1 MGLILKY
8 RPEIDGLRALAVI
21 PVILFHAGFHIFSGG
36 FVGVD
41 VFFVISGY
49 LITSIILVEMEQGRF
64 SLVNFYER
72 RARRIMP
79 VLFFVMAACFPFA
92 WLYLMPVDMKDF
104 IQSILAVSTF
114 SSNILFWLESDYFD
128 TAAELK
134 PLLHTWS
141 LAVEEQYYIFFPLF
155 LMFTWRMGKTWIVT
169 VLFVVFLLSLG
180 LGQWGAY
187 HMPSAS
193 FYLLP
198 TRGWEL
204 LIGVFAAFYLSRHT
218 PNMTNVSLNNI
229 LSFSGLALIC
239 YAIFVYDESIPF
251 PGFYALVPTVGT
263 VLIIVFAQQGTL
275 VNRILSLKPFVGIGL
290 ISYSAYL
297 WHQPIFAFVKYR
309 SFTEPALGV
318 MLSLCL
324 GVLVLAYLSWRFVE
338 KPFRNKTAYSRRFVF
353 TFTGVTTS
361 LFLIGGS
368 LLNLSDGFKS
378 REIYAQLKVGEYQPD
393 NRELGA
399 ESWSQLRALSGD
411 AEYGVD
417 NNAFDTTLWFDDS
430 DPRVRLLIVGNS
442 HSKDIFNVLTSSG
455 QTMEQF
461 QIARFGSEIFNLDK
475 RLFDSPNYGVADVIM
490 FVSQYKTQDI
500 EVFGS
505 VIEQVIEDGKRVSLV
520 KNIYEFEEF
529 GHRTYADFL
538 FNLLLQNE
546 GAENITA
553 SDIQKVNNKHFQQF
567 QHRDPG
573 QFRKQLNIKI
583 DDITM
588 KYKQV
593 IVLDRMDY
601 VCDRSK
607 EVCYAITES
616 YQKLFY
622 DYGHHTLEG
631 ARFFGSRIERVN
643 WLRAL

>member
-1 MGLILKY
+1 M
-8 RPEIDGLRALAVI
+8 I

-169 VLFVVFLLSLG
+169 VLFVVFLLSLA
-180 LGQWGAY
+180 LGGWGSYKMSTA
-187 HMPSAS
+187 A

-198 TRGWEL
+198 MRGWEL

-218 PNMTNVSLNNI
+218 PNAAYIGLNNV
-229 LSFSGLALIC
+229 LSLSGLALIC
-239 YAIFVYDESIPF
+239 FAIFAYDESIPF
-251 PGFYALVPTVGT
+251 PGLYALVPTVGT

-275 VNRILSLKPFVGIGL
+275 VNRILSQKIFVGIGL

-309 SFTEPALGV
+309 SFTDPSAGL

-338 KPFRNKTAYSRRFVF
+338 KPFRNKSAYSRRFVF

-361 LFLIGGS
+361 IFLIGGS

-417 NNAFDTTLWFDDS
+417 NNAFDTTLWFDDT

-573 QFRKQLNIKI
+573 QFRKQLNSKI

-622 DYGHHTLEG
+622 DYGHHTLQG

-643 WLRAL
+643 WLGAL

>member
-1 MGLILKY
+1 MILKY

-169 VLFVVFLLSLG
+169 VLFVVFLLSLA
-180 LGQWGAY
+180 LGEWGSY
-187 HMPSAS
+187 KMPTAA

-198 TRGWEL
+198 MRGWEL

-218 PNMTNVSLNNI
+218 PNAAYIGLNNV
-229 LSFSGLALIC
+229 LSLSGLALIC
-239 YAIFVYDESIPF
+239 FAIFAYDESIPF
-251 PGFYALVPTVGT
+251 PGLYALVPTVGT

-275 VNRILSLKPFVGIGL
+275 VNRILSQKIFVGIGL

-309 SFTEPALGV
+309 SFTDPSAGL

-338 KPFRNKTAYSRRFVF
+338 KPFRNKSAYSRRFVF

-361 LFLIGGS
+361 IFLIGGS

-417 NNAFDTTLWFDDS
+417 NNAFDTTLWFDDA

-475 RLFDSPNYGVADVIM
+475 RLFDSPNYGAADVIM

-573 QFRKQLNIKI
+573 QFRKQLNSKI

-593 IVLDRMDY
+593 VVLDRMDY

-622 DYGHHTLEG
+622 DYGHHTLQG

-643 WLRAL
+643 WLGAL

>member
-1 MGLILKY
+1 MKY

-169 VLFVVFLLSLG
+169 VLFVVFLLSLA
-180 LGQWGAY
+180 LGGWGSYKMSTA
-187 HMPSAS
+187 A

-198 TRGWEL
+198 MRGWEL

-218 PNMTNVSLNNI
+218 PNAAYIGLNNV
-229 LSFSGLALIC
+229 LSLSGLALIC
-239 YAIFVYDESIPF
+239 FAIFAYDESIPF
-251 PGFYALVPTVGT
+251 PGLYALVPTVGT

-275 VNRILSLKPFVGIGL
+275 VNRILSQKIFVGIGL

-309 SFTEPALGV
+309 SFTDPSAGL

-338 KPFRNKTAYSRRFVF
+338 KPFRNKSAYSRRFVF

-361 LFLIGGS
+361 IFLIGGS

-417 NNAFDTTLWFDDS
+417 NNAFDTTLWFDDT

-573 QFRKQLNIKI
+573 QFRKQLNSKI

-622 DYGHHTLEG
+622 DYGHHTLQG

-643 WLRAL
+643 WLGAL

>member
-1 MGLILKY
+1 VGLILKY

-169 VLFVVFLLSLG
+169 VLFVVFLLSLA
-180 LGQWGAY
+180 LGEWGSY
-187 HMPSAS
+187 KMPTAA

-198 TRGWEL
+198 MRGWEL
-204 LIGVFAAFYLSRHT
+204 LIGVFSAFYLSRHT
-218 PNMTNVSLNNI
+218 PNAAYIGLNNV
-229 LSFSGLALIC
+229 LSLSGLALIC
-239 YAIFVYDESIPF
+239 FAIFAYDESIPF
-251 PGFYALVPTVGT
+251 PGLYALVPTVGT

-275 VNRILSLKPFVGIGL
+275 VNRILSQKIFVGIGL

-309 SFTEPALGV
+309 SFTDPSAGL

-338 KPFRNKTAYSRRFVF
+338 KPFRNKSAYSRRFVF

-361 LFLIGGS
+361 IFLIGGS

-417 NNAFDTTLWFDDS
+417 NNAFDTTLWFDDA

-567 QHRDPG
+567 QHRDPD
-573 QFRKQLNIKI
+573 QFRKQLNSKI

-593 IVLDRMDY
+593 VVLDRMDY

-622 DYGHHTLEG
+622 DYGHHTLQG

-643 WLRAL
+643 WLGAL

>member
-1 MGLILKY
+1 MILKY

-169 VLFVVFLLSLG
+169 VLFVVFLLSLA
-180 LGQWGAY
+180 LGEWGSY
-187 HMPSAS
+187 KMPTAA

-198 TRGWEL
+198 MRGWEL

-218 PNMTNVSLNNI
+218 PNAAYIGLNNV
-229 LSFSGLALIC
+229 LSLSGLALIC
-239 YAIFVYDESIPF
+239 FAIFAYDESIPF
-251 PGFYALVPTVGT
+251 PGLYALVPTVGT

-275 VNRILSLKPFVGIGL
+275 VNRILSQKIFVGIGL

-309 SFTEPALGV
+309 SFTDPSAGL
-318 MLSLCL
+318 MLSLCV

-338 KPFRNKTAYSRRFVF
+338 KPFRNKSAYSRRFVF

-361 LFLIGGS
+361 IFLIGGS

-399 ESWSQLRALSGD
+399 ESWSQLRALGGD

-417 NNAFDTTLWFDDS
+417 NNAFDTTLWFDDA

-505 VIEQVIEDGKRVSLV
+505 VIEQVIEDGKKVSLV

-573 QFRKQLNIKI
+573 QFRKQLNSKI

-593 IVLDRMDY
+593 VVLDRMDY

-622 DYGHHTLEG
+622 DYGHHTLQG

-643 WLRAL
+643 WLGAL

>member
-1 MGLILKY
+1 MILKY

-169 VLFVVFLLSLG
+169 VLFVVFLLSLA
-180 LGQWGAY
+180 LGEWGSY
-187 HMPSAS
+187 KMPTAA

-198 TRGWEL
+198 MRGWEL

-218 PNMTNVSLNNI
+218 PNAAYIGLNNV
-229 LSFSGLALIC
+229 LSLSGLALIC
-239 YAIFVYDESIPF
+239 FAIFAYDESIPF
-251 PGFYALVPTVGT
+251 PGLYALVPTVGT

-275 VNRILSLKPFVGIGL
+275 VNRILSQKIFVGIGL

-309 SFTEPALGV
+309 SFTDPSAGL

-338 KPFRNKTAYSRRFVF
+338 KPFRNKSAYSRRFVF

-361 LFLIGGS
+361 IFLIGGS

-417 NNAFDTTLWFDDS
+417 NNAFDTTLWFDDT

-573 QFRKQLNIKI
+573 QFRKQLNSKI

-622 DYGHHTLEG
+622 DYGHHTLQG

-643 WLRAL
+643 WLGAL

>member
-1 MGLILKY
+1 MKY
-8 RPEIDGLRALAVI
+8 RPEIDGLRALAVV
-21 PVILFHAGFHIFSGG
+21 PVILFHAGFHHFSGG

-72 RARRIMP
+72 RARRILP

-155 LMFTWRMGKTWIVT
+155 LMFSWKMGKSWVVT
-169 VLFVVFLLSLG
+169 VLFLIFLASLA
-180 LGQWGAY
+180 LGHWGAY
-187 HMPSAS
+187 NMPTAS

-204 LIGVFAAFYLSRHT
+204 LLGVFAAFYLSRHT
-218 PNMTNVSLNNI
+218 PQLPYRWLNNL
-229 LSFSGLALIC
+229 LSLLGFALIC
-239 YAIFVYDESIPF
+239 FATFVYDETVPF
-251 PGFYALVPTVGT
+251 PSMYALVPTLGT
-263 VLIIVFAQQGTL
+263 LLIIVFAQEGTL
-275 VNRILSLKPFVGIGL
+275 VNRLLSVKLFVGIGL

-309 SFTEPALGV
+309 SFTEPSTLLMSG
-318 MLSLCL
+318 LCL
-324 GVLVLAYLSWRFVE
+324 AVVLLAYLSWRFVE
-338 KPFRNKTAYSRRFVF
+338 KPFRNKTAYSRRFIF
-353 TFTGVTTS
+353 TFSGLATS
-361 LFLIGGS
+361 VFIVAGS
-368 LLNLSDGFKS
+368 VLNLSDGFKS
-378 REIYAQLKVGEYQPD
+378 REIYADLMVGGYQPD

-399 ESWSQLRALSGD
+399 NSWSQLRTLSGD
-411 AEYGVD
+411 ENYGVD
-417 NNAFDTTLWFDDS
+417 KNPFDRGLWFDEL
-430 DPRVRLLIVGNS
+430 DPRGRLLLVGNS
-442 HSKDIFNVLTSSG
+442 HSKDMFNVLTSS
-455 QTMEQF
+455 EQAMK
-461 QIARFGSEIFNLDK
+461 QYQVARFGTEIYNIGDDF
-475 RLFDSPNYGVADVIM
+475 FASPNYRLADVIM
-490 FVSQYKTQDI
+490 FASQYKPMDI
-500 EVFGS
+500 DRFS
-505 VIEQVIEDGKRVSLV
+505 AVIERVMTDGKRVALV

-546 GAENITA
+546 GPENISL
-553 SDIQKVNNKHFQQF
+553 SDIDKINQKHFQQF
-567 QHRDPG
+567 QHREPA
-573 QFRKQLNIKI
+573 QFRKQLNKKV
-583 DDITM
+583 DDIALR
-588 KYKQV
+588 YQEV
-593 IVLDRMDY
+593 VVLDRMDY
-601 VCDRSK
+601 VCDRTK
-607 EVCYAITES
+607 EVCYAITEN

-622 DYGHHTLEG
+622 DYGHHTLAGAKFFG
-631 ARFFGSRIERVN
+631 ARIDRVN
-643 WLRAL
+643 WLMAL